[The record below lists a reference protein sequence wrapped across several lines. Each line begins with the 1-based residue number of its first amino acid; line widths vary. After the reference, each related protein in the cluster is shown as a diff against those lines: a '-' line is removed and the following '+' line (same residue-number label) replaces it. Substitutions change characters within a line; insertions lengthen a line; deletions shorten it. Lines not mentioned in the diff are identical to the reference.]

1 VDKLP
6 FVSCIC
12 LTYNRAPDHL
22 HLVGE
27 AVESYLRQT
36 YPADRSQLLI
46 LNDTPGQELKVE
58 GYGPYYP
65 LSSGG
70 ASGAERSDP
79 YPGDQTPGIHVLNLP
94 WRFRTLG
101 EKYLAAMGLAQGD
114 ILMWWDD
121 DDISLP
127 WRIERSVARLSTPTK
142 SDYYN
147 PGGYWYLDASGLH
160 HDHFMGPGF
169 NCSAFTREGY
179 EKGVEAEF
187 GMHLDLILT
196 YSFARNKIIRTSVPD
211 SGPKEWS
218 YIYRW
223 GSNPEHVS
231 GWGIKPTREGDPQGR
246 LGYSERGKRPI
257 VRSSFT
263 VVPAWIQDYERMVEG
278 RLIELVEKRAGGQKV

>member
-1 VDKLP
+1 VDRYP

-12 LTYNRAPDHL
+12 LTYNRAPNHL

-58 GYGPYYP
+58 GYGSYYP

-79 YPGDQTPGIHVLNLP
+79 YPGDQTPGIHALNIP

-127 WRIERSVARLSTPTK
+127 WRVERSVTRLSSPVK

-147 PGGYWYLDASGLH
+147 PGGYWYLDANGLH
-160 HDHFMGPGF
+160 HNHFMGPGF

-196 YSFARNKIIRTSVPD
+196 YSFARNKVARVLVPG

-231 GWGIKPTREGDPQGR
+231 GWGMKPEREGDPQGR
-246 LGYSERGKRPI
+246 LGYTEIGKKPI
-257 VRSSFT
+257 VRGSFT
-263 VVPAWIQDYERMVEG
+263 VVPSWTQDYERMVEG
-278 RLIELVEKRAGGQKV
+278 RLIELVEKRAGGQKI

>member
-1 VDKLP
+1 VDRYP

-12 LTYNRAPDHL
+12 LTYNRAPNHL

-36 YPADRSQLLI
+36 YPADRRQLLI
-46 LNDTPGQELKVE
+46 LNDTPGQELEVK
-58 GYGPYYP
+58 GHNPY
-65 LSSGG
+65 LFL
-70 ASGAERSDP
+70 
-79 YPGDQTPGIHVLNLP
+79 PGEHTPGVHVVNLSC
-94 WRFRTLG
+94 RFRTLG

-127 WRIERSVARLSTPTK
+127 WRIERSVARLSVPVK

-147 PGGYWYLDASGLH
+147 PGGYWYLDAKGLH
-160 HDHFMGPGF
+160 HDQFMGPGF

-196 YSFARNKIIRTSVPD
+196 YSFARNKVSRVLVPD
-211 SGPKEWS
+211 TGPREWS

-231 GWGIKPTREGDPQGR
+231 GWGMKPDREGDPQGR
-246 LGYSERGKRPI
+246 LGYDERGKRPI
-257 VRSSFT
+257 GQGFFT
-263 VVPAWIQDYERMVEG
+263 VVPSWARDYT
-278 RLIELVEKRAGGQKV
+278 ELVSERLAELGAGGVQKT

>member
-1 VDKLP
+1 VDRYP

-12 LTYNRAPDHL
+12 LTYNRAPNHL
-22 HLVGE
+22 HLIGE
-27 AVESYLRQT
+27 AVESYLRQS
-36 YPADRSQLLI
+36 YPAGYRQLFI
-46 LNDTPGQELKVE
+46 INDTPGQELQVE
-58 GYGPYYP
+58 GYSPYYFLP
-65 LSSGG
+65 GG
-70 ASGAERSDP
+70 
-79 YPGDQTPGIHVLNLP
+79 QVPGIHVINLP
-94 WRFRTLG
+94 CRFRTLG

-127 WRIERSVARLSTPTK
+127 WRIERSVARLSAPTK

-160 HDHFMGPGF
+160 HNHFMGPGF

-196 YSFARNKIIRTSVPD
+196 YSFIRNGVTCVTVPG
-211 SGPKEWS
+211 SGPGEWS

-223 GSNPEHVS
+223 GSNPE
-231 GWGIKPTREGDPQGR
+231 IGR
-246 LGYSERGKRPI
+246 AS
-257 VRSSFT
+257 
-263 VVPAWIQDYERMVEG
+263 
-278 RLIELVEKRAGGQKV
+278 

>member
-1 VDKLP
+1 VGKSYP

-12 LTYNRAPDHL
+12 LTYNRAPNHL
-22 HLVGE
+22 HLIGE

-36 YPADRSQLLI
+36 YPADRRQLLI
-46 LNDTPGQELKVE
+46 LNDTPEQVLTV
-58 GYGPYYP
+58 
-65 LSSGG
+65 
-70 ASGAERSDP
+70 RSHDTRYFP
-79 YPGDQTPGIHVLNLP
+79 PGDHTPGIHVLNIP

-127 WRIERSVARLSTPTK
+127 WRVERSVARLSTPVK

-196 YSFARNKIIRTSVPD
+196 YSFARNKIARVLVPD

-231 GWGIKPTREGDPQGR
+231 GWGMKPGKEGDPQGR
-246 LGYSERGKRPI
+246 IGYIERGKRPI
-257 VRSSFT
+257 VRGSFT

-278 RLIELVEKRAGGQKV
+278 RLIELVEKRAGGQKI

>member
-1 VDKLP
+1 VDRYP

-12 LTYNRAPDHL
+12 LTYNRAPNHL

-27 AVESYLRQT
+27 AVDSYLRQT
-36 YPADRSQLLI
+36 YPADRRQLLI
-46 LNDTPGQELKVE
+46 LNDTPGQELEVK
-58 GYGPYYP
+58 GHNPY
-65 LSSGG
+65 LFL
-70 ASGAERSDP
+70 
-79 YPGDQTPGIHVLNLP
+79 PGEHTPGVHVVNLSC
-94 WRFRTLG
+94 RFRTLG

-127 WRIERSVARLSTPTK
+127 WRIERSVARLSVPVK

-147 PGGYWYLDASGLH
+147 PGGYWYLDTNGLH

-196 YSFARNKIIRTSVPD
+196 YSFARNKVSRTSIPD

-231 GWGIKPTREGDPQGR
+231 GWGMNPAREGDPQGR
-246 LGYSERGKRPI
+246 LGYTERGKRPI
-257 VRSSFT
+257 VRGSFT
-263 VVPAWIQDYERMVEG
+263 VVPSWSQNYTKMVTERLTELRAVAG
-278 RLIELVEKRAGGQKV
+278 RGQKI

>member
-12 LTYNRAPDHL
+12 LTYNRAPNHL

-36 YPADRSQLLI
+36 YPADRRQLLI
-46 LNDTPGQELKVE
+46 LNDTPGQELKVK
-58 GYGPYYP
+58 GYDSY
-65 LSSGG
+65 LFL
-70 ASGAERSDP
+70 
-79 YPGDQTPGIHVLNLP
+79 PGEYMPGVHVVNLP
-94 WRFRTLG
+94 CRFRTLG
-101 EKYLAAMGLAQGD
+101 EKYFAAMGLAQGN

-147 PGGYWYLDASGLH
+147 PGGYWYFDTNGLH
-160 HDHFMGPGF
+160 HSHFMGPGF
-169 NCSAFTREGY
+169 NCSAFTRQGY

-196 YSFARNKIIRTSVPD
+196 YSFARNKVARVLVPD

-231 GWGIKPTREGDPQGR
+231 GWGMKPEKEGDHQGR
-246 LGYSERGKRPI
+246 LGYAERGKRSI
-257 VRSSFT
+257 VRGSFT
-263 VVPAWIQDYERMVEG
+263 VVPVWAQDYEKMVTE
-278 RLIELVEKRAGGQKV
+278 RLAELRARAVAGGVKKI

>member
-1 VDKLP
+1 MDKYP

-12 LTYNRAPDHL
+12 LTYNRAPNHL

-27 AVESYLRQT
+27 AVESYLRQS
-36 YPADRSQLLI
+36 YPADRRQLLI
-46 LNDTPGQELKVE
+46 LNDTPGQKLDVH
-58 GYGPYYP
+58 GFDLHYLLP
-65 LSSGG
+65 GG
-70 ASGAERSDP
+70 
-79 YPGDQTPGIHVLNLP
+79 QTPGVHVINLP
-94 WRFRTLG
+94 CRFRTLG

-127 WRIERSVARLSTPTK
+127 WRIGRSVARLSAPAK

-147 PGGYWYLDASGLH
+147 PGGYWYLDANGLH
-160 HDHFMGPGF
+160 HDHFMGPSF

-196 YSFARNKIIRTSVPD
+196 YSFARNKVSRVAIPD

-231 GWGIKPTREGDPQGR
+231 GWGMKPNKEGDPQGR
-246 LGYSERGKRPI
+246 IGYAERGKKTI
-257 VRSSFT
+257 VQGFFT
-263 VVPAWIQDYERMVEG
+263 VVPSWTQDYERMVTERLTQLEEG
-278 RLIELVEKRAGGQKV
+278 RVGTP